1 VADGAGSGSWTA
13 QAVGGDTVIV
23 NSASDLPAAAA
34 GVRTLAASTTY
45 QISGSVSIGSD
56 RLVMSAGTAI
66 VGDNPLVDGI
76 VTTNSGACITS
87 AANFFLSTFFITC
100 SAGAVFDLNGTS
112 TQVALIENVRITS
125 CDTIGAVDAWGLLS
139 INDMLVS
146 STTTTGF
153 VFTGAN
159 GNLRVSG
166 GTFVVSTGIVF
177 DLGTA
182 TFDGVSFSHAN
193 IDNASGV
200 TGIDVA
206 ASGANINT
214 GGQGTISFCTFL
226 THATGVVGFTHGD
239 PKWTMAGSPGAPA
252 SGAHGSGSIEGS
264 ALTTT
269 FTGTGVGN
277 DVIVNF
283 GAAWVA
289 DATKKFTVST
299 AGRFTYTG
307 TKNIEIL
314 FSSSIF
320 ATIAGGAARTY
331 HWYLAKNGTIVASS
345 VAAREY
351 DGTNPGSVSCVAVT
365 ELDEND
371 YVELYVRAETATTAI
386 TADTVS
392 ITVVQLGV

>member
-1 VADGAGSGSWTA
+1 
-13 QAVGGDTVIV
+13 
-23 NSASDLPAAAA
+23 
-34 GVRTLAASTTY
+34 
-45 QISGSVSIGSD
+45 
-56 RLVMSAGTAI
+56 
-66 VGDNPLVDGI
+66 
-76 VTTNSGACITS
+76 
-87 AANFFLSTFFITC
+87 
-100 SAGAVFDLNGTS
+100 
-112 TQVALIENVRITS
+112 
-125 CDTIGAVDAWGLLS
+125 
-139 INDMLVS
+139 MLVS

-159 GNLRVSG
+159 GNFRVSG

-214 GGQGTISFCTFL
+214 GGHGTISFCTFL
-226 THATGVVGFTHGD
+226 THATGVVGFIHGD

-289 DATKKFTVST
+289 DDTKKFTVST

-351 DGTNPGSVSCVAVT
+351 DGTNPGSVSCVAVV